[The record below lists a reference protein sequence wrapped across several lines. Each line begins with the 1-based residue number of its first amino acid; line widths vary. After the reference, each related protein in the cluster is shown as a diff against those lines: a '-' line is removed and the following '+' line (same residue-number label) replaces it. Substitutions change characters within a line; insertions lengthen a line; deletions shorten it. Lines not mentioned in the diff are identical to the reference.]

1 MDLKSIIKNPNETLS
16 IIHLNDIRIGYFV
29 LGKNEISFLG
39 DEVSE
44 SIKQK
49 GKIHTA
55 DMCIRAT
62 IYEPNMAV
70 LDDFFLS
77 PPGKNKT
84 DCTQLDSAIF
94 FKLFDIILTSIG
106 IKSFELFD
114 MSFKSFKWCKWRLAG
129 IGFFLNSRTFYEKY
143 GFKNETHSS
152 PAAKNKIE
160 ELRKTTTLKDLD
172 TTLKSLH
179 STVIKSKATGVEFS
193 YPPKTHNILTEIE
206 KLITSDDPYK
216 DTLDK
221 MPLEYF
227 IRKYLISICEGNT
240 DIGTSSYEVI
250 NNIVDDINLF
260 LKSKGFEN
268 FDFMKQYPEVDG
280 EPEPEP
286 EPEIFVYPDEDI
298 VNIYINTNNKE
309 GGKNINR
316 KNRSRKNIN
325 RKSINR
331 KSINRKNRSRKNRSR
346 KNINRKSINRKSIN
360 RKSINRTSINRKS
373 INRKNIN
380 RKNRQKIIY

>member
-16 IIHLNDIRIGYFV
+16 ILHLNDIRIGYFV

-44 SIKQK
+44 TIKMK
-49 GKIHTA
+49 GKIHLA

-62 IYEPNMAV
+62 IYEPNIGV

-77 PPGKNKT
+77 PPGKKKT

-114 MSFKSFKWCKWRLAG
+114 MSFKSLKWCKWRLAG

-152 PAAKNKIE
+152 PAAKKKIE

-179 STVIKSKATGVEFS
+179 STVIKSKAPGVEFS

-216 DTLDK
+216 DTLDE

-240 DIGTSSYEVI
+240 DIGKSTYEVI

-268 FDFMKQYPEVDG
+268 FDFIKYYPELDADI
-280 EPEPEP
+280 EPK
-286 EPEIFVYPDEDI
+286 PEIFVYPDEDI

-309 GGKNINR
+309 GGQNINK
-316 KNRSRKNIN
+316 KNRS

-331 KSINRKNRSRKNRSR
+331 KSR
-346 KNINRKSINRKSIN
+346 NRKSIKGRNRKS
-360 RKSINRTSINRKS
+360 R
-373 INRKNIN
+373 
-380 RKNRQKIIY
+380 RQKIYKK